1 MLVDKVCG
9 EAGAA
14 ASAGVAASSAA
25 CAKGTLN
32 TDVNKLA
39 SKIGLIEVLMKSP

>member
-1 MLVDKVCG
+1 LVDKVCG

-14 ASAGVAASSAA
+14 AGAASSAA

-39 SKIGLIEVLMKSP
+39 NKTGFIEVLIRSP

>member
-9 EAGAA
+9 DAGAA
-14 ASAGVAASSAA
+14 AGAAASSAA

-32 TDVNKLA
+32 TVVNKLTI
-39 SKIGLIEVLMKSP
+39 KTGLIEVRITSP

>member
-14 ASAGVAASSAA
+14 AGAAAASSAA
-25 CAKGTLN
+25 CAKGTLK
-32 TDVNKLA
+32 TVVNKLA
-39 SKIGLIEVLMKSP
+39 SKTGLIEVRITSP